1 MSIRALRLVPLCLA
15 ALAARNPAPTPV
27 LPMPAPAPL
36 ALAPHPAGPRPVFLL
51 PTCSWRASG
60 GGWVTVT
67 CQAWNSCTMTKYDS
81 NGNVVAQ
88 MEITPDICS

>member
-1 MSIRALRLVPLCLA
+1 MSLPFRALRLIPFCLA
-15 ALAARNPAPTPV
+15 VLSARNPAPPKA
-27 LPMPAPAPL
+27 APAPL
-36 ALAPHPAGPRPVFLL
+36 VPRLAAPQPVFMQ

-67 CQAWNSCTMTKYDS
+67 CQTWNSCTMTKYDS